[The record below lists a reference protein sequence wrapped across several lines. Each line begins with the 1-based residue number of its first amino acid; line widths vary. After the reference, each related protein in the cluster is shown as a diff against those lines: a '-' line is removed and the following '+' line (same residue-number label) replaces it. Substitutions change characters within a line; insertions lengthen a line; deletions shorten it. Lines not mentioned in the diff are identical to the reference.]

1 MPKIN
6 VRVSLNKT
14 SFFFFTLKER
24 YKAALDKRQ
33 LEILRICGRNFIEYS
48 TDSRIRRLDAVRN
61 LKEKNFLEHMDLQAK
76 YFNIW
81 LQKCDFFKNKKI
93 LPSKYVLPVVSE
105 HLKRPLQEAD
115 SSSSLEKRELTT
127 GVIGELVSRPRPAPR
142 KPSFLDS
149 VDLTTSSSAGDHPK
163 SLEVNYA
170 ISEDEKAGSSMPI
183 EIEIQCSQSPKVRP
197 QGVCLLPP
205 SAFSSVTTIECQM
218 QSIQTTTSITYEE
231 IVSEATIRKFVS
243 PEKAARKKIQ
253 NEQELVEFK
262 KKLES
267 LGIKTEKL
275 K

>member
-1 MPKIN
+1 
-6 VRVSLNKT
+6 
-14 SFFFFTLKER
+14 
-24 YKAALDKRQ
+24 
-33 LEILRICGRNFIEYS
+33 
-48 TDSRIRRLDAVRN
+48 
-61 LKEKNFLEHMDLQAK
+61 MDLQAK

-183 EIEIQCSQSPKVRP
+183 EIEIECSQSPKVRP

-218 QSIQTTTSITYEE
+218 QSIQTTTSITHEE

-243 PEKAARKKIQ
+243 PEKAVRKKIQ